1 METQCVICKGR
12 GLCGR
17 PFCPILAKLG
27 AMKRISIGDSIFGAS
42 PPSVFVGR
50 VGYPDVRVGPLV
62 PPKIAAK
69 DARIYDDPAQW
80 LDRGIEDVI
89 GLRSN
94 LVRSNT
100 RLNVRSPRVL
110 SNRLLIKTQELAMA
124 SAPVDT
130 EVRFLKPPKM
140 EVRFD
145 GILSPMGPSG
155 ALKDMSIA
163 ENPSVPRKVDHLV
176 SDTDVLATDAAAEL
190 YEGDISVYHINRL
203 LSVGLLGRK
212 NDRRLVPT
220 RWAITATDDMV
231 GKELIAR
238 VKNHSVLDGLRL
250 FSTQK
255 FGNRFEI
262 LLLPRPFS
270 FELIEIWMPRSVW
283 TGKGTWIGADRE
295 GYDGKR
301 TYSLLAGGYY
311 AARLGVVEYLE
322 RVKRQAS
329 IFIVREILPDYWAPL
344 GVWVIREAIRDAMM
358 QEPKRFEIAD
368 AALNDIAIRIRTPLR
383 RWKKEAKLIHDFKF
397 QKTLDSF

>member
-1 METQCVICKGR
+1 M
-12 GLCGR
+12 CGR
-17 PFCPILAKLG
+17 PFCPILAKFC
-27 AMKRISIGDSIFGAS
+27 AIKRASIGDSIFGAS

-50 VGYPDVRVGPLV
+50 VGYPDVRLGPLV
-62 PPKIAAK
+62 PPEIAAK

-80 LDRGIEDVI
+80 LGKGIEDVI

-110 SNRLLIKTQELAMA
+110 SDRLLIKTQMLAMA

-130 EVRFLKPPKM
+130 EVKFLKPPKM
-140 EVRFD
+140 ELRFD

-155 ALKDMSIA
+155 TLKDMSIT
-163 ENPSVPRKVDHLV
+163 ENPSVPRKVDYLV
-176 SDTDVLATDAAAEL
+176 SDKDVLAANATTEL
-190 YEGDISVYHINRL
+190 YESDISVYHINRL

-212 NDRRLVPT
+212 KDRRLVPT
-220 RWAITATDDMV
+220 RWAITATDDIV

-238 VKNHSVLDGLRL
+238 VKDHSVLDEIRL
-250 FSTQK
+250 FSTQR

-283 TGKGTWIGADRE
+283 VGEGTWVGADRE
-295 GYDGKR
+295 GYGGKR

-322 RVKRQAS
+322 NIKRQAS

-344 GVWVIREAIRDAMM
+344 GVWVIREAVRDAMR
-358 QEPKRFEIAD
+358 QEPKRFETAD
-368 AALNDIAIRIRTPLR
+368 AALNDVATRIRTPLR

-397 QKTLDSF
+397 QKTLASF

>member
-1 METQCVICKGR
+1 METRCVICKGR

-27 AMKRISIGDSIFGAS
+27 AMKSISIGDSIFGAS

-62 PPKIAAK
+62 PPEVAAS

-80 LDRGIEDVI
+80 LGRGIEDVI

-100 RLNVRSPRVL
+100 RLNVRSPRAL
-110 SNRLLIKTQELAMA
+110 SDRLLVKTQTLAMA

-140 EVRFD
+140 EVHFD

-155 ALKDMSIA
+155 ALKEMSIA

-176 SDTDVLATDAAAEL
+176 SDTDALAANAATEL
-190 YEGDISVYHINRL
+190 YESDISVYHINRL

-212 NDRRLVPT
+212 KDRKLVPT
-220 RWAITATDDMV
+220 RWAITATDDIV

-238 VKNHSVLDGLRL
+238 IKDHSILDDIRL

-255 FGNRFEI
+255 FGNHFEI
-262 LLLPRPFS
+262 LLLPHPFS

-283 TGKGTWIGADRE
+283 TDKGTWIGADRE
-295 GYDGKR
+295 GYDGKKS
-301 TYSLLAGGYY
+301 YSFLAGGYY

-322 RVKRQAS
+322 KIKRQAS
-329 IFIVREILPDYWAPL
+329 IFIVREIRPDYWAPL
-344 GVWVIREAIRDAMM
+344 GVWVIREAVRDAMT
-358 QEPKRFEIAD
+358 QKPKRFETAD
-368 AALNDIAIRIRTPLR
+368 AALNDIAARIRTPPR
-383 RWKKEAKLIHDFKF
+383 RWKKETKLIQDFKF
-397 QKTLDSF
+397 QKTLANF

>member
-1 METQCVICKGR
+1 MEQCVICKGR

-27 AMKRISIGDSIFGAS
+27 AMKHVSIGDSIFGAS

-50 VGYPDVRVGPLV
+50 VGYPKVRLGPLV
-62 PPKIAAK
+62 PPEIAAR

-80 LDRGIEDVI
+80 LGRKIEDII
-89 GLRSN
+89 GLRTN

-100 RLNVRSPRVL
+100 QLNVRSPRVL
-110 SNRLLIKTQELAMA
+110 RNRLLIKTQELAMA

-130 EVRFLKPPKM
+130 EVKFFKPPKM

-155 ALKDMSIA
+155 TLKDMRLT
-163 ENPSVPRKVDHLV
+163 ENPSVPRKVDHMV
-176 SDTDVLATDAAAEL
+176 SDTDVLAADAVAEL
-190 YEGDISVYHINRL
+190 YEDGISVYHINRL

-220 RWAITATDDMV
+220 RWAITATDDVV
-231 GKELIAR
+231 GKELIER
-238 VKNHSVLDGLRL
+238 VKDHSILDGLRL
-250 FSTQK
+250 FSTLK

-283 TGKGTWIGADRE
+283 VGEKTWIGADRE
-295 GYDGKR
+295 GYGGKR
-301 TYSLLAGGYY
+301 TYSILAGGYY

-322 RVKRQAS
+322 KIKRQAS
-329 IFIVREILPDYWAPL
+329 IFIVREIRSDYWAPL
-344 GVWVIREAIRDAMM
+344 GVWVIREAVRDAMM
-358 QEPKRFEIAD
+358 QTPKRFETAD
-368 AALNDIAIRIRTPLR
+368 DALNDIATRIRTPLR

-397 QKTLDSF
+397 QTTLDSF